1 MKNFLHRM
9 DSMLNCIIHSLKE
22 VHKSRSIALK
32 ITESLKRNKALSE
45 ENLTTPFEYARKHAG
60 NNPDRSAFIT
70 LRGQKKAYV
79 TMQGNIRSISIA

>member
-1 MKNFLHRM
+1 M
-9 DSMLNCIIHSLKE
+9 KE

>member
-1 MKNFLHRM
+1 M

-32 ITESLKRNKALSE
+32 INKALSE

-70 LRGQKKAYV
+70 LRGQKKRMLLCKEIYG
-79 TMQGNIRSISIA
+79 QYPLHEINE

>member
-1 MKNFLHRM
+1 M
-9 DSMLNCIIHSLKE
+9 
-22 VHKSRSIALK
+22 LK

>member
-1 MKNFLHRM
+1 M

-32 ITESLKRNKALSE
+32 ITESLKRNKALPE

-70 LRGQKKAYV
+70 LRGQKKRMLLCKEIYG
-79 TMQGNIRSISIA
+79 QYPLHEINE